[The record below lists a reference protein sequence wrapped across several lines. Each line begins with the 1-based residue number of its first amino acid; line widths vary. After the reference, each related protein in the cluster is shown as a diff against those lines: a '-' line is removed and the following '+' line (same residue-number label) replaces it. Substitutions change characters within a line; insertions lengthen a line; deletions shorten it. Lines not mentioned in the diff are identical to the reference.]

1 MATPTPPIFDA
12 QSRAARLYET
22 DGYSWALEQARALR
36 ARDHAAIDWLNVAEE
51 IEHLARQDER
61 SWEASCAQVIHNLLK
76 IEHDCPDRPEVLAGW
91 RNEVM
96 TFRREMARLARE
108 GRGMRRKY
116 ERMLE
121 KAYRD
126 GRKEAVESLA
136 LFYFQKTQASSIRAL
151 ERHWLAALPVDC
163 PYDVL
168 HVSGLDRRCANEA
181 RDDIWPPNV
190 ARRLNERLD
199 TNFDILRPAVRR
211 WGNPIR

>member
-1 MATPTPPIFDA
+1 MATPTPILNA

-96 TFRREMARLARE
+96 TFRRKMARLARE
-108 GRGMRRKY
+108 SRGMRRKY

-126 GRKEAVESLA
+126 GRKEAIERLA
-136 LFYFQKTQASSIRAL
+136 LFYIQQTEASSIREL
-151 ERHWLAALPVDC
+151 EWRWRAALPVDC
-163 PYDVL
+163 PYDIL
-168 HVSGLDRRCANEA
+168 HVAGLDRRRANEA

-199 TNFDILRPAVRR
+199 TNYDILRPAGRR